1 MVDRDAFDAY
11 DSALST
17 NAELVKRATRMVF
30 NFAKEMPP
38 DQAMAYIETRL
49 PAVASLFGKAAAQVA
64 LEAYSAQ
71 REAAHVEEPY
81 EATYTA
87 EVPTSYVAEDLQT
100 AADKHRHGES
110 WDFDAMA
117 ANMAGH
123 MMKYPMYASDWT
135 MTGNANRDPAHPKWA
150 FVPHMGACPWCVMVG
165 SRGFVYRSEDTARSQ
180 RHTNCV
186 CPVVVD
192 FDVDNPH
199 LDGYDP
205 DGMYQRMLE
214 CAEAG
219 SGVPGSHDW
228 GEALRE
234 ARQFRDREWLR
245 TGRIPTVGYDSP
257 ETEAKK
263 RRDPAHVNEFNT
275 ATILAS
281 HGYKAVFWDDERHVP
296 KANGKGMDTIGRA
309 DLDSGVEI
317 KAMYGATSQNTF
329 DKRVRD
335 TRGKEDVTR
344 LVIDVSRNPYI
355 TDEDAKAMTEQA
367 LWNRHYPEAMFI
379 DHGKHVTRLF
389 AKDHPERRKKR

>member
-11 DSALST
+11 DRALST

-30 NFAKEMPP
+30 NFAKGMPP
-38 DQAMAYIETRL
+38 EQAMAYIETRL
-49 PAVASLFGKAAAQVA
+49 PAVASLFGKVAAQAA
-64 LEAYSAQ
+64 LEAYKAQ

-87 EVPTSYVAEDLQT
+87 EVPQSYVAEDLQD
-100 AADKHRHGES
+100 AAEKHRSGDG
-110 WDFDAMA
+110 WDFDAMS
-117 ANMAGH
+117 ANMVGH

-135 MTGNANRDPAHPKWA
+135 MMGNANRDPAHPKWA
-150 FVPHMGACPWCVMVG
+150 FVPHMGACPWCIMVG
-165 SRGFVYRSEDTARSQ
+165 SQGFVYRSEDTAKSQ

-199 LDGYDP
+199 LDDYDP

-245 TGRIPTVGYDSP
+245 TGKIPTVGYDSKKTR
-257 ETEAKK
+257 EKKAK
-263 RRDPAHVNEFNT
+263 DPNHADEFHT

-281 HGYKAVFWDDERHVP
+281 RGYKVVFWDDERQVP
-296 KANGKGMDTIGRA
+296 KTIGKGMDTIGWV

-317 KAMYGATSQNTF
+317 KSVYSASALSTF
-329 DKRVRD
+329 DKHVRK
-335 TRGKEDVTR
+335 TKGKQGVSR
-344 LVIDVSRNPYI
+344 LVIDVSENPNL
-355 TDEDAKAMTEQA
+355 TDERASELIAEA
-367 LWNRHYPEAMFI
+367 LRNRRYPEAVMI
-379 DHGKHVTRLF
+379 GHGRQLVRVLP
-389 AKDHPERRKKR
+389 AKAPSKKR